1 VIKDRRIGEFAI
13 QADLVN
19 DRPDVVR
26 MMLRDVIVLMAEHQ
40 PWSDRFMYIGIH
52 PSFKDCPIE
61 EIPPRYMAVVS
72 DRVSDLGDGQVERV
86 CESVTWEKTP

>member
-1 VIKDRRIGEFAI
+1 MIKDRRIGEFGI
-13 QADLVN
+13 KYDFVN
-19 DRPDVVR
+19 DRPDAVR

-40 PWSDRFMYIGIH
+40 PWSDCFVYVGIH
-52 PSFKDCPIE
+52 PSFEDCPE
-61 EIPPRYMAVVS
+61 STVPPRYVAVVS